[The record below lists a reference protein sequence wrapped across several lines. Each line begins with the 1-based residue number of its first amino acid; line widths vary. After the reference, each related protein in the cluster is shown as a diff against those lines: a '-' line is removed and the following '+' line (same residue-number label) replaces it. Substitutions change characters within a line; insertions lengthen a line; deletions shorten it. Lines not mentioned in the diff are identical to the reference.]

1 MSLDQEW
8 ISGSLIFVLSPRFHP
23 ILQLS
28 HGFSCLIS
36 ICKQLKASD
45 FSTAIW
51 KQQILEGLYP
61 IQPSSDRHCLR
72 HKSKTLKTDF
82 RSRLSFNHMS
92 LSPETKTVSNLSYL
106 PFCVD
111 TFPNGMF
118 LTWSVLLKSDMECV
132 TECFDM
138 QRVTEICMHN
148 PRQIILQP
156 MSKRCMRF
164 TEINQTEEK
173 DFSQALYLEI
183 DFFPSY
189 LFYLVQTKNTAN
201 ERFLKETFCKLKDSL
216 QKKQYLEIK

>member
-1 MSLDQEW
+1 MYV
-8 ISGSLIFVLSPRFHP
+8 SGLGMDFREFNFCSFTKIPPHSSAFSR
-23 ILQLS
+23 IL
-28 HGFSCLIS
+28 SCLIS

-61 IQPSSDRHCLR
+61 IQPLSDRHCLR

-138 QRVTEICMHN
+138 
-148 PRQIILQP
+148 
-156 MSKRCMRF
+156 
-164 TEINQTEEK
+164 
-173 DFSQALYLEI
+173 
-183 DFFPSY
+183 
-189 LFYLVQTKNTAN
+189 
-201 ERFLKETFCKLKDSL
+201 
-216 QKKQYLEIK
+216 